1 MFNKNLSQFQRRS
14 LQLFSSSIIFTAFL
28 TMMTRTWFKDYS
40 PTGPFAWLLALV
52 PSIPFIAT
60 IVIAM
65 RYLSRETDEY
75 IRTQVLLAL
84 LQGSLITLVCTVVYS
99 LLQNFIKIP
108 DAPAMAYID
117 IFLVASM
124 IALRVQLR
132 SAQ

>member
-1 MFNKNLSQFQRRS
+1 MFNKNLSQFQRCS
-14 LQLFSSSIIFTAFL
+14 LQLFSSNIIFTAFL
-28 TMMTRTWFKDYS
+28 TMMTRTWFNDHH
-40 PTGPFAWLLALV
+40 PTGPIAWLLALI

-60 IVIAM
+60 VIIAM
-65 RYLSRETDEY
+65 RYLARETDEY

-84 LQGSLITLVCTVVYS
+84 LQGSLITLVCTVIYS

-124 IALRVQLR
+124 IALRVHLR

>member
-28 TMMTRTWFKDYS
+28 TMMTRTWFKDYH
-40 PTGPFAWLLALV
+40 PTGPIAWLVALI
-52 PSIPFIAT
+52 PAAPFIGT

-65 RYLSRETDEY
+65 RYLARETDEF

-84 LQGSLITLVCTVVYS
+84 LQGALITLVLTVIYS
-99 LLQNFIKIP
+99 SLENFLKIP
-108 DAPAMAYID
+108 DAPAMAYVD

-124 IALRVQLR
+124 IALRIHLR
-132 SAQ
+132 SGQ

>member
-14 LQLFSSSIIFTAFL
+14 LQLFSSNIIFTAFL
-28 TMMTRTWFKDYS
+28 TMMTRTWFNDHH
-40 PTGPFAWLLALV
+40 PTGPIAWLLALI

-60 IVIAM
+60 VIIAM
-65 RYLSRETDEY
+65 RYLARETDEY

-84 LQGSLITLVCTVVYS
+84 LQGSLITLVCTVIYS

-124 IALRVQLR
+124 IALRVHLR